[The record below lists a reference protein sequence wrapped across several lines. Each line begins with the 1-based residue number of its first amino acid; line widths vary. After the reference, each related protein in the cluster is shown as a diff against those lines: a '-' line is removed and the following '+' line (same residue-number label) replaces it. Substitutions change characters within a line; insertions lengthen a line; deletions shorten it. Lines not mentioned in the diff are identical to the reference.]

1 MNYSPLS
8 PFSSSTVGDGSSSQV
23 QPTRLKES
31 RTLNSLW
38 KPVQKQEVDNA
49 LADLFYESG
58 IPFNVARSPY
68 FMNAC
73 TKIAEFGKGY
83 VPPSSEAIR
92 TTLLKRSKERVT
104 NRLIK
109 IKDSWKKTGCTI
121 L

>member
-1 MNYSPLS
+1 MNYNPSS

-23 QPTRLKES
+23 QPTRFKES

-38 KPVQKQEVDNA
+38 KPVQKQEVDDA

-73 TKIAEFGKGY
+73 AKISEFGKGY
-83 VPPSSEAIR
+83 VPPSSKAIR

-104 NRLIK
+104 NKLLK
-109 IKDSWKKTGCTI
+109 IK
-121 L
+121 